1 MARLGFRTL
10 GPRNIPQ
17 ASWVCSFEPRSAHD
31 AVVITSETN
40 CGVTREVC
48 LGKEGKVD
56 KLLQKW

>member
-1 MARLGFRTL
+1 MCILEGRGSHGEGWMARLGFR
-10 GPRNIPQ
+10 
-17 ASWVCSFEPRSAHD
+17 PRSAHD

-40 CGVTREVC
+40 CGVTRKVC